1 MKFLIIGHARHGKDT
16 VSELLVDVL
25 GLKFRSSS
33 DFANERAVY
42 PVLAPKHGYTSL
54 EECYQDRV
62 NHRREWY
69 NLIRSYNGHDPARL
83 AREIV
88 QENDIYCGMRHREE
102 FEACRRE
109 GVFDYVI
116 WVDASERLPQ
126 ESAESMSLTIDDADI
141 VIDNHTSLEDL
152 KLQVVTICQSDAL
165 YHG

>member
-1 MKFLIIGHARHGKDT
+1 MKLLIIGHARHGKDT

-69 NLIRSYNGHDPARL
+69 NLIRSYNGDDPSRL
-83 AREIV
+83 AREV
-88 QENDIYCGMRHREE
+88 MQENDIYCGMRHREE

-109 GVFDYVI
+109 GVFDHVI

-126 ESAESMSLTIDDADI
+126 ESADSMSLTIDDADI
-141 VIDNHTSLEDL
+141 VVDNNGSFEDL
-152 KLQVVTICQSDAL
+152 KAAIWMNAK
-165 YHG
+165 